1 MTFKKK
7 QEGDCMEIAFK
18 ERINHRISQMN
29 ITINKAEEKIKHM
42 PDGRINIRKHGD
54 LRYFY
59 HFRKGEKERLIKQS
73 EISLLEDLMQTCYLK
88 KVIRSAKAE
97 VAILKNTLKSYP
109 DTIAEEVYESLP
121 EERRVG
127 VKPIVPTDDQFRERW
142 ESQTYPVKPV
152 KEGMPVFKTL
162 KGDLVKSK
170 SEVLIADRLFANG
183 IPYKYE
189 CPINVGGIIFHPDF
203 TILRMSDRKIL
214 YLEHCGKVGDAEYAE
229 DMVSRANRYSLAGIM
244 QGDSLFFTFE
254 TSKTPLD
261 TEVID
266 KMIEN
271 CFR

>member
-1 MTFKKK
+1 MN
-7 QEGDCMEIAFK
+7 QIINLRNEI
-18 ERINHRISQMN
+18 ESRYNLIQLI
-29 ITINKAEEKIKHM
+29 EEKTKDALNQL
-42 PDGRINIRKHGD
+42 PEGRIKIKKRDQDTNYYLVVGD
-54 LRYFY
+54 NKEKWLKKDNKELIESLIQKNYLQKVNRAA
-59 HFRKGEKERLIKQS
+59 EKEIEKLKQV
-73 EISLLEDLMQTCYLK
+73 LK
-88 KVIRSAKAE
+88 
-97 VAILKNTLKSYP
+97 TYP
-109 DTIAEEVYESLP
+109 KTVAEEVYEHLP
-121 EERRVG
+121 KERKMF
-127 VKPIVPTDDQFRERW
+127 VKPIFPTDDQFRERW

>member
-1 MTFKKK
+1 MN
-7 QEGDCMEIAFK
+7 QIINLRNEI
-18 ERINHRISQMN
+18 ESRYNLIQLI
-29 ITINKAEEKIKHM
+29 EEKTKDALNQL
-42 PDGRINIRKHGD
+42 PEGRIKIKKRDQDTNYYLVVGD
-54 LRYFY
+54 NKEKWLKKDNKELIESLIQKNYLQKVNRAA
-59 HFRKGEKERLIKQS
+59 EKEIEKLKQV
-73 EISLLEDLMQTCYLK
+73 LK
-88 KVIRSAKAE
+88 
-97 VAILKNTLKSYP
+97 TYP
-109 DTIAEEVYESLP
+109 KTVAEEVYEHLP
-121 EERRVG
+121 KERKMF

>member
-1 MTFKKK
+1 
-7 QEGDCMEIAFK
+7 MEISFR
-18 ERINHRISQMN
+18 ERINKRISQMK
-29 ITINKAEEKIKHM
+29 ITIDKAEEKMKKLPEGRVNIK
-42 PDGRINIRKHGD
+42 KHGEFI
-54 LRYFY
+54 YYYQFK
-59 HFRKGEKERLIKQS
+59 KGQKERLIKKS
-73 EISLLEDLMQTCYLK
+73 ESKLLEDMLQTRYLK
-88 KVIRSAKAE
+88 KVVKAAK
-97 VAILKNTLKSYP
+97 
-109 DTIAEEVYESLP
+109 EEVYESLP

-127 VKPIVPTDDQFRERW
+127 VKPIVPTDEQFRERW